1 MSYRRITISSGTPI
15 TDKVIDYLK
24 NTNMPAIRTMGT
36 TDCDIVQTGP
46 DSIVVIATYPDK
58 ATADAAAEKAAALR
72 ATSQEE
78 FKGDEPTVLEGEVI
92 VTM

>member
-1 MSYRRITISSGTPI
+1 
-15 TDKVIDYLK
+15 
-24 NTNMPAIRTMGT
+24 MPAVRAMGV

-46 DSIVVIATYPDK
+46 DSVLIIATYPDK
-58 ATADAAAEKAAALR
+58 AAVDAAAEKAAALR

-78 FKGDEPTVLEGEVI
+78 FKGTAQTVLEGEVI